1 MKRGRILLA
10 DDHVLILDGF
20 RKVLEPH
27 YEVVEA
33 VRDGRSLV
41 EAALSRKPDL
51 IILDIAMPLLN
62 GIDAAR
68 QIRRKLPRVKLL
80 FVTVHA
86 SPAYLREALTAGASG
101 YVLKSSA
108 REEILTAVEDVLAGR
123 AYVTPGVVGK
133 DVDLRLWRGAK
144 VLRSIGRLTPREKEI
159 LQMVAE
165 GQTAREIGSVLKI
178 SVKTV
183 VFHRNNLKQKLG
195 ARTIGE
201 LTRRAVQEGLL

>member
-1 MKRGRILLA
+1 MKRARVLLA
-10 DDHVLILDGF
+10 DDHVLILEGF

-27 YEVVEA
+27 YEVVDS

-41 EAALSRKPDL
+41 EAALRLKPDL
-51 IILDIAMPLLN
+51 IIVDISMPLLS
-62 GIDAAR
+62 GLEAAR
-68 QIRRKLPRVKLL
+68 QIRKKLPRVKLL

-108 REEILTAVEDVLAGR
+108 REEILGAVEEALAGR
-123 AYVTPGVVGK
+123 IYVTPGVVGK
-133 DVDLRLWRGAK
+133 DVDLPLWQGAK
-144 VLRSIGRLTPREKEI
+144 GLGAIGRLTSREREI

-165 GQTAREIGSVLKI
+165 GQTAQKIGAVLKI
-178 SVKTV
+178 SPKTV

-195 ARTIGE
+195 AHSIGD
-201 LTRRAVQEGLL
+201 LTRRAVQEGLI